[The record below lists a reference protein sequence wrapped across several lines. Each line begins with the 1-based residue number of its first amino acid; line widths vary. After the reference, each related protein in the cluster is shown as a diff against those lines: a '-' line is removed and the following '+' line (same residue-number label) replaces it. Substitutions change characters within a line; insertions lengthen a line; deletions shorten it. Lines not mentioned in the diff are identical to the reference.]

1 MDPGTYE
8 EGTMFDDPRDVNRG
22 LENRDPYQY
31 GNLPREG
38 SGYALPVALLAIVL
52 IIGGLIAFAPT
63 STQQTASNDPA
74 VTRSTPAP
82 SPAPVPIV
90 PPKTTAPTQ

>member
-1 MDPGTYE
+1 ML
-8 EGTMFDDPRDVNRG
+8 DDPRDVNRG

-31 GNLPREG
+31 NNLPREG
-38 SGYALPVALLAIVL
+38 SGYALPMALVAIVV

-63 STQQTASNDPA
+63 TNQQTASNDPA
-74 VTRSTPAP
+74 VTRSAPAP
-82 SPAPVPIV
+82 APAPIA

>member
-1 MDPGTYE
+1 
-8 EGTMFDDPRDVNRG
+8 MFDDPRDVNRG

-31 GNLPREG
+31 NSMPREG
-38 SGYALPVALLAIVL
+38 SGYALPIALLAIVV

-63 STQQTASNDPA
+63 TNQQTASNDPA
-74 VTRSTPAP
+74 ATRSAPAP
-82 SPAPVPIV
+82 APAPMA